1 MPTEP
6 SRTLETVENPALGRP
21 YLVRMVAPE
30 FTAVCPRTGQPD
42 FGTIVVEYQPAER
55 LVELKALKLY
65 LWSFRDEGIFHE
77 AVTNRILDDLFSACH
92 PRWIR
97 VTGFFKVRGGI
108 TTTVSASTGPPPDG
122 VSLETT
128 PPGPHEAP

>member
-1 MPTEP
+1 
-6 SRTLETVENPALGRP
+6 
-21 YLVRMVAPE
+21 MVAPE

-42 FGTIVVEYQPAER
+42 FGTVVVEYQPGET

-65 LWSFRDEGIFHE
+65 LWSWRDEGIFHE
-77 AVTNRILDDLFSACH
+77 AVTNRILDDLVAACA

-108 TTTVSASTGPPPDG
+108 TTTVTASSGPTPAG
-122 VSLETT
+122 VALETT
-128 PPGPHEAP
+128 PPAPHEAP